1 MANESGRASG
11 GNDANADI
19 RNLLDLGLQACS
31 AYNRPDLG
39 ERLTRLR
46 AQIGNPGVQIVV
58 VGEFKQGKSSL
69 INALVNA
76 GVCPVDDDIATAVP
90 TVISYGETTRA
101 KATVVSREEPDAT
114 PHVIP
119 IELDQVPS
127 YASELGTTDPN
138 IIVKGVEVQ
147 LPRKLLAR
155 GMSLVDT
162 PGVGGL
168 GSAHAT
174 AALGALSVANAAVF
188 VSDSSQE
195 FTRTEIDFLAQAADL
210 CPQVVCLQTKIDFY
224 PAWRKVLEI
233 NKGHLHNAG
242 YDLKIIPVSSLLRT
256 EAVRRNDKELNAE
269 SGFADLVRTLSNDIV
284 GRADL
289 LLRNRACEDLVG
301 VCDQLAT
308 QFDAELSALNDP
320 EKAEELVRRLQ
331 ETKTRSEQ
339 LRSQAAKWST
349 TLSDGVSD
357 LGSDVDFDFRQRMRR
372 ITQEADKAIDN
383 SDPADTWGEFQPWLV
398 NRVSYEVV
406 ANHKVVVDRSTSL
419 SREVAEHFE
428 LAGGELLEDLDVASP
443 TQALSR
449 VGVEP
454 QADMHRPGLG
464 AQSLTVV
471 RGSYSGF
478 LMFSVLGGMVLASM
492 AIAVT
497 PIGMGVGLLMGRKGL
512 KDEKERQLNQRRSQ
526 AKNATRKYCD
536 EVSFQVSKD
545 SKDTLRRVQRQLR
558 DHYSTRAEELNRST
572 QEALKAASEA
582 AKVGTAERA
591 NRQKDLG
598 AELGRIRSLRKQVAD
613 VRASNGP
620 PLAVH

>member
-1 MANESGRASG
+1 MANDT
-11 GNDANADI
+11 DANADI
-19 RNLLDLGLQACS
+19 RSVLDLGLQACA
-31 AYNRPDLG
+31 AYDRPDLG
-39 ERLTRLR
+39 ERLRRLHD
-46 AQIGNPGVQIVV
+46 QVGNPGVQIVV

-90 TVISYGETTRA
+90 TVISYGEETAA
-101 KATVVSREEPDAT
+101 KAVITPIDQPDSPPREIQIALE
-114 PHVIP
+114 
-119 IELDQVPS
+119 QVPS
-127 YASELGTTDPN
+127 YASELGISDPN
-138 IIVKGVEVQ
+138 ITVKGVEVQ

-188 VSDSSQE
+188 VSDASQE
-195 FTRTEIDFLAQAADL
+195 YTRTEIEFLAQAADL

-224 PAWRKVLEI
+224 PAWRKVVDI
-233 NKGHLHNAG
+233 NKGHLRNAG
-242 YDLKIIPVSSLLRT
+242 YDLPIIPVSSLLRT
-256 EAVRRNDKELNAE
+256 EAVKRNDKELNAE
-269 SGFADLVRTLSNDIV
+269 SGFAELVRTLSNDIV
-284 GRADL
+284 GRADQ
-289 LLRNRACEDLVG
+289 LLRFRACDDLIG

-320 EKAEELVRRLQ
+320 EKADELVRKLQ
-331 ETKTRSEQ
+331 ETKSRSEQ

-372 ITQEADKAIDN
+372 ITQEADEAIDN
-383 SDPADTWGEFQPWLV
+383 SDPADTWSEFQPWLV

-406 ANHKVVVDRSTSL
+406 SNHKVVVDRSNAL
-419 SREVAEHFE
+419 SQEVAGHFE
-428 LAGGELLEDLDVASP
+428 LAGGELLAELDVANP

-454 QADMHRPGLG
+454 EVEIKEVTKG
-464 AQSLTVV
+464 AQGFTVM

-478 LMFSVLGGMVLASM
+478 LMFTMLGSLV
-492 AIAVT
+492 AIPMMT
-497 PIGMGVGLLMGRKGL
+497 PIALGVGLLMGRKGL
-512 KDEKERQLNQRRSQ
+512 KEEKERQLQQRRAQ
-526 AKNATRKYCD
+526 AKNATRRYCD

-582 AKVGTAERA
+582 AQIGTSERA
-591 NRQKDLG
+591 SRQKDLS
-598 AELGRIRSLRKQVAD
+598 AELQRIRSLRKRVVEVKAVVTQNIVPS
-613 VRASNGP
+613 AS
-620 PLAVH
+620 A

>member
-11 GNDANADI
+11 GTDANADI
-19 RNLLDLGLQACS
+19 RKVLDLGLQACK

-90 TVISYGETTRA
+90 TVIAYGEATSAT
-101 KATVVSREEPDAT
+101 ATVTSADQPDS
-114 PHVIP
+114 PPYEID
-119 IELDQVPS
+119 IELEQVPS
-127 YASELGTTDPN
+127 YASELGTADPN
-138 IIVKGVEVQ
+138 VVVKGVEVK

-188 VSDSSQE
+188 VSDASQE
-195 FTRTEIDFLAQAADL
+195 FTQTEIDFLAQAADL

-224 PAWRKVLEI
+224 PAWRKVVEI
-233 NKGHLHNAG
+233 NRGHLRNAG

-269 SGFADLVRTLSNDIV
+269 SGFAELVRTLSNDIV

-289 LLRNRACEDLVG
+289 LLRNRACEDLIG

-320 EKAEELVRRLQ
+320 EQAAALVRKLS
-331 ETKTRSEQ
+331 ETKARSEQ

-372 ITQEADKAIDN
+372 ITQEADQAIDN
-383 SDPADTWGEFQPWLV
+383 SDPADTWSEFQPWLV

-406 ANHKVVVDRSTSL
+406 ANHKVVVDRSSNL

-428 LAGGELLEDLDVASP
+428 LAGGELLEDLHVANP

-454 QADMHRPGLG
+454 QLEMKEQTIGG
-464 AQSLTVV
+464 QGLTVV

-478 LMFSVLGGMVLASM
+478 LMFGVLGSLV
-492 AIAVT
+492 AIPMMT
-497 PIGMGVGLLMGRKGL
+497 PIALGVGLLMGRKGL
-512 KDEKERQLNQRRSQ
+512 KDEKERQLTQRRAQ
-526 AKNATRKYCD
+526 AKNAIRRYCD

-572 QEALKAASEA
+572 QEALKAATEA

-591 NRQKDLG
+591 NRQKDLA
-598 AELGRIRSLRKQVAD
+598 AELNRIRSLRKQVSD
-613 VRASNGP
+613 VRAAIGP
-620 PLAVH
+620 PLP

>member
-1 MANESGRASG
+1 MANQSGRASG
-11 GNDANADI
+11 SGDANADI
-19 RNLLDLGLQACS
+19 RKVLDLGLQACT

-39 ERLTRLR
+39 ERLNRLR

-90 TVISYGETTRA
+90 TVIAYGETTTA
-101 KATVVSREEPDAT
+101 KATVASVENPDSPPYEMA
-114 PHVIP
+114 

-127 YASELGTTDPN
+127 YASELGHSDPN
-138 IIVKGVEVQ
+138 VVVKGVEVQ

-155 GMSLVDT
+155 GMTLVDT

-174 AALGALSVANAAVF
+174 AALGALSVANAAIF

-195 FTRTEIDFLAQAADL
+195 YTRTEIDFLAQAADL

-233 NKGHLHNAG
+233 NKGHLRNAG
-242 YDLKIIPVSSLLRT
+242 YEPKIIPVSSLLRT

-269 SGFADLVRTLSNDIV
+269 SGFAELVRTLSNDIV
-284 GRADL
+284 GRADV
-289 LLRNRACEDLVG
+289 LLRSRACEDLIG

-320 EKAEELVRRLQ
+320 EQAEALVRKLQ
-331 ETKTRSEQ
+331 ETKSRSEQ

-372 ITQEADKAIDN
+372 ITQEADEAIDN
-383 SDPADTWGEFQPWLV
+383 SDPADTWSEFQPWLV

-406 ANHKVVVDRSTSL
+406 ANHKVVVDRSTKL
-419 SREVAEHFE
+419 SGEVAEHFE
-428 LAGGELLEDLDVASP
+428 LAGGELLDDLHVSNP

-449 VGVEP
+449 VGIEP
-454 QADMHRPGLG
+454 QVDMKETTVGG
-464 AQSLTVV
+464 QGLTVI

-478 LMFSVLGGMVLASM
+478 LMFGVLGSLV
-492 AIAVT
+492 AIPMMT
-497 PIGMGVGLLMGRKGL
+497 PIALGVGLLMGRKGL
-512 KDEKERQLNQRRSQ
+512 KDEKERQLTQRRAQ
-526 AKNATRKYCD
+526 AKNAIRRYCD

-591 NRQKDLG
+591 ARQKDLS
-598 AELGRIRSLRKQVAD
+598 AELNRIRSLRKQVSD
-613 VRASNGP
+613 VRAAMSNP
-620 PLAVH
+620 APA